1 MSCHIGRIH
10 LVLVLLVD
18 MVLRQKIVKG
28 ANVTVLRWYVV
39 RDTSVHFDS
48 AVIARR
54 VYLR

>member
-18 MVLRQKIVKG
+18 LVLRQKIVKG

-48 AVIARR
+48 AVIAREECT
-54 VYLR
+54 